1 MNKYIKNYILSVANT
16 ICLLMFPIITFPY
29 VSRILGPSNLGI
41 INFAQSYGY
50 YFMHIA
56 SFGICSYAIREVSK
70 VRDDKNKV
78 KKISNEIFNLN
89 LIFSILSTILFFCG
103 VFLVENFRNN
113 AIVFSLY
120 SITILSNFLSLE
132 WLLQSYDDYFF
143 STIRNFIIQLLSLV
157 AVFVFIKKEDD
168 LILYMV
174 IFFIAEIGTKISSL
188 IYIQKK
194 YVKLTIRKKFL
205 NFRDHIKPLFT
216 LFTFRLVNG
225 LSANL
230 DKLMIGF
237 MMMYASVGVYS
248 AGVKLVLILVPI
260 IETVGIVL
268 FPKINISAATSHS
281 EYMKNITMNYNII
294 LLMSI
299 PMAVGIYLISGRLIP
314 LFAGTQYTGAVSVS
328 RIMSVIIIL
337 CPIGDMLGSKT
348 LLVFK
353 KDKWLLYCSCLVAIS
368 NIVLNAIFIP
378 LWGINGA
385 AGASVLSYIIAVL
398 SRYYFTRKLI
408 KIHLFS
414 RAFLKY
420 SAFTVPFIV
429 IYIFFKEYVDNSTMW
444 MFGFILL
451 CAFIYFIELLVTKDK
466 LLFTDIKKISEK
478 RIMRNA
484 C

>member
-1 MNKYIKNYILSVANT
+1 MNKYIKNYILSVTNA
-16 ICLLMFPIITFPY
+16 ICSLVFPIITFPY
-29 VSRILGPSNLGI
+29 VSRVLGPSNLGV

-50 YFMHIA
+50 YFMHMA
-56 SFGICSYAIREVSK
+56 SFGISSYAIREVSK
-70 VRDDKNKV
+70 VRDDEIKMG
-78 KKISNEIFNLN
+78 KICNEIFNLN
-89 LIFSILSTILFFCG
+89 LLFSILSTLLFFCG
-103 VFLVENFRNN
+103 VFLVENFRSNVL
-113 AIVFSLY
+113 VFTIY

-132 WLLQSYDDYFF
+132 WLLQSFDDYFF
-143 STIRNFIIQLLSLV
+143 STVRNFIIQLVSLIV
-157 AVFVFIKKEDD
+157 VFIFVKKEDD

-174 IFFIAEIGTKISSL
+174 VFCIAGIGTKISSL
-188 IYIQKK
+188 LYVRKK
-194 YVKLTIRKKFL
+194 YVKLTIGEKFL
-205 NFRDHIKPLFT
+205 NFRGHIKPLFT

-237 MMMYASVGVYS
+237 MMIYASVGVYS
-248 AGVKLVLILVPI
+248 AGVKLVLMLVPI

-268 FPKINISAATSHS
+268 FPKINISAVTSQQ
-281 EYMKNITMNYNII
+281 EYMKNIIMNYNII

-299 PMAVGIYLISGRLIP
+299 PMAIGIYLISGRLIP

-368 NIVLNAIFIP
+368 NIVLNVIFIP

-398 SRYYFTRKLI
+398 SRYYFTRKLV

-414 RAFLKY
+414 RVFMKY
-420 SAFTVPFIV
+420 SVFTVPFIT
-429 IYIFFKEYVDNSTMW
+429 IYIFFKEYIDNNTMW
-444 MFGFILL
+444 MFGFVLL
-451 CAFIYFIELLVTKDK
+451 CAFIYLVELLVTKDR
-466 LLFTDIKKISEK
+466 LLFMAIKKISEK
-478 RIMRNA
+478 HIMRKA